1 MFSRKDLLART
12 NRKLAKIG
20 VKALMNPRSHTFQLW
35 DFESG
40 VRVPDVGFSFDPDD
54 IAPRRRRARAVP
66 CPFEKIY
73 AMTLDDVV
81 DFAEQR

>member
-1 MFSRKDLLART
+1 ML
-12 NRKLAKIG
+12 
-20 VKALMNPRSHTFQLW
+20 
-35 DFESG
+35 
-40 VRVPDVGFSFDPDD
+40 VPDVGFSFDPDD

-66 CPFEKIY
+66 CVKPFEKIY